1 MQHIVI
7 LQTQSPFNQANAREA
22 LDLTLALAAVD
33 YQLSVIFMA
42 DAVFQLVSP
51 AELSTPPVKPVYKSF
66 GLFGLY
72 DIEQCFVCQ
81 QALIARGLA
90 TLPFPKGF
98 QTITHTDIAALLLA
112 ADQVIRC

>member
-1 MQHIVI
+1 MQHILI
-7 LQTQSPFNQANAREA
+7 LQTQSPFNQARAREA

-51 AELSTPPVKPVYKSF
+51 AELKAPPIKPVYKSF

-81 QALIARGLA
+81 QALTQRGLTA
-90 TLPFPKGF
+90 LPLPPGF
-98 QTITHTDIAALLLA
+98 QTITPTAITALMCAAE
-112 ADQVIRC
+112 QVIRC